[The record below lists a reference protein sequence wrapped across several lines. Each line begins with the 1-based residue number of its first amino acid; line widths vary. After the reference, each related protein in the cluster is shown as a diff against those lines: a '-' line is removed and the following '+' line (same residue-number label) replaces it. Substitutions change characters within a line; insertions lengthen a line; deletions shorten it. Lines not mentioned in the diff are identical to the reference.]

1 MYQKIGYI
9 LLTSSI
15 LFATTTKPN
24 TLPVKSKISNNVV
37 KNLNYY
43 NQEVILTKDN
53 FKGLEGKLNEYW
65 KQTYLDD
72 PKLKA
77 ASGYVD
83 IKLILNTAQ
92 RKIIY
97 YYIKRKQSKNKL
109 FDDLLSKFTSKIK
122 NLTFDVKGNTKDA
135 VISEITMH
143 FEINKDATPNKT
155 IDLWQYSLHQ
165 GIDEYKN
172 YIRFLKNKGYS
183 VNQIKNW
190 LNRKD
195 TNYQSDILFGLY
207 YLNTG
212 NAKNAHTYLVRLT
225 QKWADQIKSKED
237 LVFIGDWLL
246 KNNPKFILDVYGSDL
261 ECKKMLDNKYQKECL
276 YYRGLAL
283 YLIGK
288 NGYENTLKK
297 VRLEYPQV
305 IKIIRG
311 DV

>member
-1 MYQKIGYI
+1 MYQKISYI
-9 LLTSSI
+9 LLTSSV
-15 LFATTTKPN
+15 LFATTVN
-24 TLPVKSKISNNVV
+24 SDSLPSKSKISNDVV
-37 KNLNYY
+37 KNLNYH

-65 KQTYLDD
+65 KQTYLDN
-72 PKLKA
+72 PRLKA

-109 FDDLLSKFTSKIK
+109 FDDLLSNFTSKIK

-165 GIDEYKN
+165 GIDEYKS

-225 QKWADQIKSKED
+225 QKWADQIKGKED

-246 KNNPKFILDVYGSDL
+246 KNNPKFIIDVYGSDL
-261 ECKKMLDNKYQKECL
+261 ECKKMLDDKYQKECL

-283 YLIGK
+283 YLTGK